1 MAGAIVRGP
10 YTRPMFAD
18 SAVAR
23 RIEAAEARLTH
34 GVGSAV
40 ASRDPARAVLVAEI
54 GAGAAVHA
62 GQDSPF
68 DKVIGLG
75 FGPLD
80 LDAFARFE
88 EQVLARGGSVRV
100 ELATLADSEVGALL
114 TERGYVLR
122 GFENVLGL
130 RLDRAVAARFEADL
144 PDGIEV
150 ARAVEGET
158 DEWIRVLN
166 RGFSVPDV
174 FDGPPP
180 TESFDSTA
188 LEQVFRDMQLVPGF
202 TRYLARR
209 GGAIAGGASVRLD
222 AGVAQLAGAATL
234 PEHRRRGV
242 QTALLRA
249 RLADAARAGCDL
261 AVVTTQPGSVSQQNV
276 TREGFALLYA
286 RAILVRV

>member
-1 MAGAIVRGP
+1 
-10 YTRPMFAD
+10 MFAD
-18 SAVAR
+18 GAVAR
-23 RIEAAEARLTH
+23 RIEATEARLTR
-34 GVGSAV
+34 GVGHAV
-40 ASRDPARAVLVAEI
+40 AARDPARGVLVIDIGE
-54 GAGAAVHA
+54 GAGVHV

-75 FGPLD
+75 FEPLD

-88 EQVLARGGSVRV
+88 EQVLARGGAVRV
-100 ELATLADSEVGALL
+100 ELATLADPGVGALL
-114 TERGYVLR
+114 TGRGYVLR

-130 RLDRAVAARFEADL
+130 RLDETTAGRLAEGLPGEVEVTRARD
-144 PDGIEV
+144 
-150 ARAVEGET
+150 GET
-158 DEWIRVLN
+158 DEWIRTLN
-166 RGFSVPDV
+166 RGFAVPDV

-180 TESFDSTA
+180 TESFDPSV
-188 LEQVFRDMQLVPGF
+188 LEQVFRDMQSVPGF

-209 GGAIAGGASVRLD
+209 GGTIAGGASVRLD

-249 RLADAARAGCDL
+249 RLADAACAGCDL

-286 RAILVRV
+286 RAVLVRS

>member
-1 MAGAIVRGP
+1 MLRHP
-10 YTRPMFAD
+10 YTRVMFAD
-18 SAVAR
+18 GALAR
-23 RIEAAEARLTH
+23 RIEAAEARLTF
-34 GVGSAV
+34 GAARAV
-40 ASRDPARAVLVAEI
+40 ASRAPARGVLAAEI
-54 GAGAAVHA
+54 GSAAAVHA

-75 FGPLD
+75 FEPLD
-80 LDAFARFE
+80 LEAFARFE
-88 EQVLARGGSVRV
+88 EQVLARGSSVRV
-100 ELATLADSEVGALL
+100 ELATLADPEAGALL
-114 TERGYVLR
+114 TGRGYVLR

-130 RLDRAVAARFEADL
+130 RLDGAGAARLEAGT
-144 PDGIEV
+144 PDGVDV
-150 ARAVEGET
+150 ARATEGEI

-180 TESFDSTA
+180 TESFDGRV
-188 LEQVFRDMQLVPGF
+188 LEQVFRDMQSVPGF
-202 TRYLARR
+202 VRYLARC
-209 GGAIAGGASVRLD
+209 GSAIAGAASVRLD

-286 RAILVRV
+286 RAVLVRS